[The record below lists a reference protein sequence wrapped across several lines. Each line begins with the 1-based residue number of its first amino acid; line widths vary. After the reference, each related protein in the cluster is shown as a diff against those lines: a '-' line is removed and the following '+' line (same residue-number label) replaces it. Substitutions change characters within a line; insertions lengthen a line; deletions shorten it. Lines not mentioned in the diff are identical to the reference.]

1 MGNSSACV
9 LSIGRHAGSRSALK
23 DVVAANDVS
32 QSPSTLLV
40 NLHGKATPRTPASV
54 VEASSGCNR
63 DAYYSGS
70 NRSGEAGP
78 VNCKGFSVRTQLTVD
93 TEGVL
98 IALVGLPARGKSFVS
113 RKVESFF
120 KWQGFQTRVF
130 NVGKYRRAGRNG
142 EESGRA
148 EFFDSSNEAA
158 RAAREEAASLAL
170 DDAFSFLD
178 RGGQVAIFDAT
189 NSTRERR
196 QWLVQRTRTHPPVSS
211 SESYRLIFV
220 ESVCNDPEVL
230 QTNMWNK
237 VLNSPDFPGMTQE
250 EAFEDFKQRVAKY
263 EAVYETMGKDEV
275 ELSYI
280 KLLNMSS
287 NVELNRI
294 YGSMAKSLLPYLIG
308 IHIGTRPIWLVRG
321 SDAGIVRDS
330 FVARLCA
337 FTERR
342 IVEHYGDLVPPSER
356 HLKVLCSSATC
367 AVETMLGVQV
377 ASTRDSCVSGMRFK
391 QTSALNGM
399 DFGDLRGDWCSDP
412 NHARFPLEELR
423 QRHAR
428 FSARWEAD
436 KGRVRFPA
444 GESYLDIMSRVE
456 SCLLEAEM
464 STRPVMLI
472 SHIEP
477 LQALLAYFKG
487 LPIQDAWSL
496 HVPQRTVIEVVPTLG
511 GGFTTSIL
519 NLMEEKVPSEI
530 DSVRKV
536 AAFELSR
543 SASCFSS
550 VRFLKTAVLI
560 KTASHMRSLE
570 DEEPQDSES
579 EDQESDSGDEK
590 EADELEEDGS
600 VEDSKTN
607 TMDSPV
613 VLEATAWA
621 RRRKSVS

>member
-399 DFGDLRGDWCSDP
+399 DFGELRGDWCNDP
-412 NHARFPLEELR
+412 NHDRFPLEKLR

-436 KGRVRFPA
+436 KARVRFPA
-444 GESYLDIMSRVE
+444 GESYFDIMSRVE
-456 SCLLEAEM
+456 GCLLEVEM
-464 STRPVMLI
+464 ATRPVMLI

-477 LQALLAYFKG
+477 LQVLLAYFEG
-487 LPIQDAWSL
+487 LPIEDAWSL
-496 HVPQRTVIEVVPTLG
+496 RVPQRTVIEVVPTLG
-511 GGFTTSIL
+511 GGFKTNIL
-519 NLMEEKVPSEI
+519 NLMEERVPSET
-530 DSVRKV
+530 DLVKKT
-536 AAFELSR
+536 AAFVPPR
-543 SASCFSS
+543 RASCVASISS
-550 VRFLKTAVLI
+550 LQTAVLNNL
-560 KTASHMRSLE
+560 TSQMRRSE
-570 DEEPQDSES
+570 DREQQDSES
-579 EDQESDSGDEK
+579 EQEDSDFDDE
-590 EADELEEDGS
+590 EADEPEEDGS
-600 VEDSKTN
+600 VEDTRTN
-607 TMDSPV
+607 ITDTSV
-613 VLEATAWA
+613 VLEATAWG
-621 RRRKSVS
+621 RRRKSTS